1 MKRYHIIYFI
11 LLSLF
16 PFLFTSCGVSHPDV
30 PTQSEKVD
38 TIPTI
43 FPDYTDVIV
52 PCNIAPLNFMLTDS
66 LFTACV
72 ARFTSADGSVQTYG
86 DGTKVIIPQDEWE
99 TMKKASPGKDIKVE
113 VFAQRDGNWLSYK
126 PFGITISQDSIDP
139 YVSYRLIE
147 PSYLLYDKMNISQ
160 RNVEN
165 FDEKVIFNNKV
176 TSDKKEG
183 QCINCHSY
191 QNYHTDNMLFHV
203 RVTHGG
209 TVFVHN
215 GKTTKVS
222 NLKRD
227 SMISAGVYP
236 SWHPT
241 QSLVAF
247 STDITHQWFH
257 TSDINKIEVFD
268 NASDLVLYDVDK
280 DKVTTIAAD
289 STRME
294 VFPTWSPD
302 GKYLY
307 YCSADK
313 WVPDSTNTGDYR
325 LDFQDLRYNLYR
337 RTFDLNNLKF
347 GPEELVYQA
356 DSLGR
361 SVSLPRI
368 SPDGRYLVMAEGN
381 YGYFNIWHHESDIR
395 ILNLTSPGHIV
406 PSAQMNSAG
415 YAESYPS
422 FSSNGKWIMCASRR
436 DDGNY
441 SRIYFAYFDGK
452 QARKAFMLP
461 QADPEHNILRLKSY
475 NRPEFT
481 VEPVKVSFDE
491 FARVVGKEEKK

>member
-1 MKRYHIIYFI
+1 MKRNHIIYFV

-16 PFLFTSCGVSHPDV
+16 SFLFASCGVSHPDV
-30 PTQSEKVD
+30 PSNSEKVD

-43 FPDYTDVIV
+43 YPDYTDVIV

-99 TMKKASPGKDIKVE
+99 KMKKESLGKDIKVE
-113 VFAQRDGNWLSYK
+113 VFCQNKDKWMAYK
-126 PFGITISQDSIDP
+126 PFSITISTDSIDP
-139 YVSYRLIE
+139 YVSYRLIQ

-165 FDEKVIFNNKV
+165 FEERVIFNNKV
-176 TSDKKEG
+176 ACNDKKG

-191 QNYHTDNMLFHV
+191 QNYRTDNMLFHV
-203 RVTHGG
+203 RVTNGG

-215 GKTTKVS
+215 GKTKKVS
-222 NLKRD
+222 NLKRGN
-227 SMISAGVYP
+227 MISGGVYP
-236 SWHPT
+236 AWHPN

-257 TSDINKIEVFD
+257 TSHVNKIEVFD
-268 NASDLVLYDVDK
+268 EVSDLVLYDVDE

-313 WVPDSTNTGDYR
+313 WTPDSTNTGDYR
-325 LDFQDLRYNLYR
+325 LDYQTLRYNLYR
-337 RTFDLNNLKF
+337 RTFDLSSRNF

-368 SPDGRYLVMAEGN
+368 SPNGRYLVVAEGD

-395 ILNLTSPGHIV
+395 ILDLKALAIV
-406 PSAQMNSAG
+406 PSEGMNSVN

-441 SRIYFAYFDGK
+441 SRIYFAYFDGQK
-452 QARKAFMLP
+452 AHKAFLLP
-461 QADPEHNILRLKSY
+461 QADPEQNILRLLSY

-481 VEPVKVSFDE
+481 IEPVKVSFQE
-491 FARVVGKEEKK
+491 FASAVKKQE